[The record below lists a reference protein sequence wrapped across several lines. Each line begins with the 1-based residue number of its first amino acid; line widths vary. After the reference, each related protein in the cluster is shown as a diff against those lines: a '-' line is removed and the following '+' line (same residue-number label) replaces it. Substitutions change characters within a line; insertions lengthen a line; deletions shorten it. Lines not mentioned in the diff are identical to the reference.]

1 MTTLNPTRYV
11 YEVRWSEEDEEY
23 VGSCPAFPSLSWLD
37 VTPEDALSGVI
48 RLVTKAVESL
58 VASGESVPDQEFTS
72 LR

>member
-1 MTTLNPTRYV
+1 MTALNPTRYV

-23 VGSCPAFPSLSWLD
+23 VGSCSAFPSLSWLD